1 MKKKSFLKD
10 LYTLIPL
17 VFSGL
22 LCIGLI
28 FVLWQK
34 ISFTPQFEQ
43 KLQDLVSLF
52 IGISGVLSVFIMISL
67 VLFAISLKKN
77 KRFEL
82 GSLERINQKMHDFR
96 EIIEILVRSKIWL
109 PGLKEYIDEEFSG
122 LTFFQ
127 VKEFYKGKSKLA
139 IEFLQ
144 EKNNY
149 AGTENLYLELKSL
162 LLTDPKQKQI
172 PETILKPDIYKKELV
187 QKWLEHK
194 CGSGL
199 WYFFGYKY
207 GAYKDALDLD
217 AVYERHQEKIMTL
230 ANSIDNK
237 TFEDSSF
244 NEVFLSKLGEYIS
257 NEVIPKLYQIQEK
270 SSESLPSL
278 TRYLYVLLL
287 LLVFFGVLLPLIYV
301 LINLSI
307 LFLVV
312 CYAFVISLIF
322 FISTTFFRFL
332 NKIVND

>member
-1 MKKKSFLKD
+1 M
-10 LYTLIPL
+10 
-17 VFSGL
+17 
-22 LCIGLI
+22 
-28 FVLWQK
+28 
-34 ISFTPQFEQ
+34 
-43 KLQDLVSLF
+43 
-52 IGISGVLSVFIMISL
+52 
-67 VLFAISLKKN
+67 
-77 KRFEL
+77 
-82 GSLERINQKMHDFR
+82 
-96 EIIEILVRSKIWL
+96 
-109 PGLKEYIDEEFSG
+109 
-122 LTFFQ
+122 
-127 VKEFYKGKSKLA
+127 
-139 IEFLQ
+139 
-144 EKNNY
+144 
-149 AGTENLYLELKSL
+149 
-162 LLTDPKQKQI
+162 
-172 PETILKPDIYKKELV
+172 V